1 VWSASGSFGCDHSDA
16 EASLSAVAVV
26 LRREGVVGLG
36 TEEGEGGG
44 STCGVVDVLEG
55 CDSDL
60 CNESD
65 LCRVAGGG
73 FSGETPE
80 VCGRLPC
87 ESEAL
92 SWLPCEPGGAVLVFA
107 ELTLAELPKGA
118 KKPGDSGG
126 REEQME
132 TATFVISM

>member
-1 VWSASGSFGCDHSDA
+1 M
-16 EASLSAVAVV
+16 
-26 LRREGVVGLG
+26 
-36 TEEGEGGG
+36 
-44 STCGVVDVLEG
+44 
-55 CDSDL
+55 

-65 LCRVAGGG
+65 LCRAAGGG

-87 ESEAL
+87 ELDVL
-92 SWLPCEPGGAVLVFA
+92 SWLACEAGCAALVCA
-107 ELTLAELPKGA
+107 ELTLAEVPKGA

-132 TATFVISM
+132 TATFVISI